1 MDHYECLGV
10 GRAASPHQINV
21 AARFALWRNGTNAL
35 ECRRIMAAWFVVGDP
50 NRRFDYDFWLMCN
63 PGPRDTFVPVE
74 RKTATGQV
82 P

>member
-63 PGPRDTFVPVE
+63 PGPRETFVPVE
-74 RKTATGQV
+74 RKNATEQV